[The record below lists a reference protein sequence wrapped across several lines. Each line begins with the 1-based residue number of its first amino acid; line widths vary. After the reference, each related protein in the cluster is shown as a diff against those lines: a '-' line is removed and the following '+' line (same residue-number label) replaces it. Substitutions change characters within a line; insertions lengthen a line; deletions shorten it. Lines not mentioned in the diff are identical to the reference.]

1 MNIVLTLLG
10 WLAWNGFEFNM
21 KKNVAD
27 DKDEAFPIGK
37 YVDKKWDDWLMTLI
51 VAALLLVIGHMGL
64 GLDLL
69 RVIDSE
75 HPAKWSDLYYAGSGV
90 FYEALKFAYEKW
102 KGKQ

>member
-27 DKDEAFPIGK
+27 AKDEAFPIGQ
-37 YVDKKWDDWLMTLI
+37 YVSKKWDDWLMTLI
-51 VAALLLVIGHMGL
+51 IAALLLVIGHMGL

-69 RVIDSE
+69 RVIDKD
-75 HPAKWSDLYYAGSGV
+75 HPAEWSDLYYAGSGII
-90 FYEALKFAYEKW
+90 YEALKFAYEKW
-102 KGKQ
+102 KGNK